1 MKQKSAI
8 KVKQF
13 IKHVFFQSA
22 RGVFD
27 YIWYRLQIN
36 KKNMKYISILIA
48 SLAVVF
54 SQEVNAQAP
63 YKLEKLNYEYKALE
77 PHIDAETM
85 EIHHSKHHQGYVNNL
100 NEALK
105 DKKEMSALSLE
116 DLMLNANK
124 LPDAIRN
131 NAGGVYN
138 HNLFFQILSPNKN
151 MEISESLQKAIDA
164 NFKGGMKDLKAQM
177 NKAASTRFGSGWAW
191 LVITPSGGLVVT
203 STPNQDNPIMNSSE
217 VRGIPIIGIDVWEHA
232 YYLKYQNKRGDYLD
246 AIWSVLDWG
255 VISKKF
261 EEVKS
266 NPILKKIAQET
277 IVGKSFGK

>member
-1 MKQKSAI
+1 
-8 KVKQF
+8 
-13 IKHVFFQSA
+13 
-22 RGVFD
+22 
-27 YIWYRLQIN
+27 
-36 KKNMKYISILIA
+36 MKYISILIA

-246 AIWSVLDWG
+246 SIWSVLDWG